1 MLSKQELNQLKNSM
15 IASKN
20 SWNSV
25 FYETFAYTQPERN
38 YVWRTKDGNPANNK
52 QVQLFTTA
60 GKLGSAIFV
69 AKIQNRLSPYQKPYF
84 SLKIKPSVVDETESE
99 MREFGKELTD
109 RLNERKNDIK
119 LDDTLNESYFDLVAG
134 TACVQR
140 INNINGATFHKIPL
154 TDFCLGTE
162 DNQSVLRTFK
172 LPGAEVGTVFPELR
186 GKNRIGNVFITKQ
199 NRWEKIL
206 FTDILFYNKILNQWE
221 YYLLQDDETVLMRVY
236 KTSPYYLFHWDR
248 ASDMPFG
255 TGVGQKALPILKR
268 LNSYIKCNLQ
278 LLPFRFP
285 MFIAR
290 NNSITDRNIQYK
302 PGGFIWTQD
311 PQGVVPVQLSAGQN
325 SFVLE
330 IQQDEMEIKQI
341 MLDNTLPTDP
351 RQMTAAEVYS
361 RTETPYEMLYSNI
374 SRLTNTIR
382 AIGWDIL
389 EDIFNRE
396 LFGLVDFDFDYLK
409 SIFDLDVNNESA
421 VDINLVQQIQNYIAT
436 VGQIDPSAVWQS
448 LPRSETLVKLQQGF
462 NIPQEL
468 QRTAMEIDEAT
479 QQDAI
484 AAQNALNT
492 QVQAQMAVDTNK
504 EQAIANRE
512 AQNNGLSL

>member
-1 MLSKQELNQLKNSM
+1 MSS
-15 IASKN
+15 
-20 SWNSV
+20 
-25 FYETFAYTQPERN
+25 RN
-38 YVWRTKDGNPANNK
+38 
-52 QVQLFTTA
+52 
-60 GKLGSAIFV
+60 
-69 AKIQNRLSPYQKPYF
+69 
-84 SLKIKPSVVDETESE
+84 
-99 MREFGKELTD
+99 
-109 RLNERKNDIK
+109 
-119 LDDTLNESYFDLVAG
+119 
-134 TACVQR
+134 
-140 INNINGATFHKIPL
+140 
-154 TDFCLGTE
+154 
-162 DNQSVLRTFK
+162 
-172 LPGAEVGTVFPELR
+172 
-186 GKNRIGNVFITKQ
+186 
-199 NRWEKIL
+199 
-206 FTDILFYNKILNQWE
+206 
-221 YYLLQDDETVLMRVY
+221 
-236 KTSPYYLFHWDR
+236 
-248 ASDMPFG
+248 
-255 TGVGQKALPILKR
+255 
-268 LNSYIKCNLQ
+268 
-278 LLPFRFP
+278 
-285 MFIAR
+285 
-290 NNSITDRNIQYK
+290 
-302 PGGFIWTQD
+302 
-311 PQGVVPVQLSAGQN
+311 
-325 SFVLE
+325 
-330 IQQDEMEIKQI
+330 
-341 MLDNTLPTDP
+341 
-351 RQMTAAEVYS
+351 
-361 RTETPYEMLYSNI
+361 MLYSNV